1 MLNVDRYLAE
11 TSMHSRSD
19 TPTALLIAIIVLI
32 VAFLVS
38 QTGLL
43 RPVRDLA
50 TTLLAPVQDQFTRLS
65 RTISD
70 WVQGGRDLVAL
81 REENRDL
88 RAQVD
93 RLSVELLHLEEANK
107 EIENL
112 RALLD
117 FTQAY
122 PAYRFKGA
130 EVVGLA
136 VAGGASNLFP
146 DLVLDVGA
154 GDGIRRNMP
163 VVTERGLVGRV
174 LEVYPHACRVL
185 LIVDARSSVNAMIQR
200 NRVTGL
206 VEGRPGGKLV
216 MTRIPHDASVAE
228 GDVVITSGLGGMFP
242 KALIIGQVVKVTRD
256 EVGLYQEAEVRPT
269 VDFSGLERALVI
281 TNFTPAEVPEAK

>member
-1 MLNVDRYLAE
+1 MR
-11 TSMHSRSD
+11 SRTD
-19 TPTALLIAIIVLI
+19 TPSALIIAIVVLI
-32 VAFLVS
+32 LAFLVS

-43 RPVRDLA
+43 RPMRDLVA
-50 TTLLAPVQDQFTRLS
+50 TLLAPVQDQFSRLS

-81 REENRDL
+81 REENREL

-93 RLSVELLHLEEANK
+93 RLSVELLHLEEVNK
-107 EIENL
+107 EIEHL

-117 FTQAY
+117 FTRAY
-122 PAYRFKGA
+122 PAYQFKGA
-130 EVVGLA
+130 EVVGHA
-136 VAGGASNLFP
+136 VGSGASNLLP

-154 GDGIRRNMP
+154 GDDIRRNMP

-174 LEVYPHACRVL
+174 LEVYPSACRVL

-206 VEGRPGGKLV
+206 VEGRSGGKLV
-216 MTRIPHDASVAE
+216 MTRIPHDSSVAE

-242 KALIIGQVVKVTRD
+242 KAIIIGQVSKVIRD
-256 EVGLYQEAEVRPT
+256 EVGLYQEAEIQPT

-281 TNFTPAEVPEAK
+281 TNFTPSVVPEEGTQ

>member
-1 MLNVDRYLAE
+1 MR
-11 TSMHSRSD
+11 SRAD
-19 TPTALLIAIIVLI
+19 TPSALVIAIVVLI

-50 TTLLAPVQDQFTRLS
+50 TTFLAPVQDQFSRLS

-81 REENRDL
+81 REENREL

-107 EIENL
+107 EIERL
-112 RALLD
+112 RALLG
-117 FTQAY
+117 FTRTY
-122 PAYRFKGA
+122 PAYEFKGA
-130 EVVGLA
+130 EVVGHA
-136 VAGGASNLFP
+136 VGSGASNLFP

-154 GDGIRRNMP
+154 SDGIRRNMP

-174 LEVYPHACRVL
+174 LEVYPNACRVL

-216 MTRIPHDASVAE
+216 MTHIPHNSSVAE

-242 KALIIGQVVKVTRD
+242 KALIIGQVSKVIRD
-256 EVGLYQEAEVRPT
+256 EVGLYQEAEIQPT
-269 VDFSGLERALVI
+269 VDFSGLERALII
-281 TNFTPAEVPEAK
+281 TNFTPAVVSEEGMQ

>member
-1 MLNVDRYLAE
+1 MR
-11 TSMHSRSD
+11 SRTD
-19 TPTALLIAIIVLI
+19 TPSALIVAIVVLI
-32 VAFLVS
+32 LAFLVS
-38 QTGLL
+38 QTGVL

-50 TTLLAPVQDQFTRLS
+50 ATLLAPVQDQFSRLS

-81 REENRDL
+81 REENREL

-107 EIENL
+107 EIARL

-117 FTQAY
+117 FTRTY
-122 PAYRFKGA
+122 PAYQFKGA
-130 EVVGLA
+130 EVVGHA
-136 VAGGASNLFP
+136 VGSGASNLFP

-174 LEVYPHACRVL
+174 LEVYPNACRVL

-216 MTRIPHDASVAE
+216 MTRIPHDSSVAE

-242 KALIIGQVVKVTRD
+242 KALIIGQVSRVIRE
-256 EVGLYQEAEVRPT
+256 EVGLYQEAEIQPT

-281 TNFTPAEVPEAK
+281 TNFIPAVVSEEGTQ

>member
-1 MLNVDRYLAE
+1 MR
-11 TSMHSRSD
+11 SRTD
-19 TPTALLIAIIVLI
+19 TPTALIIALIVLV

-38 QTGLL
+38 QTGLF

-50 TTLLAPVQDQFTRLS
+50 ATLLAPVQDQFSRLS
-65 RTISD
+65 RTVSD

-81 REENRDL
+81 REENREL

-107 EIENL
+107 EIEQL
-112 RALLD
+112 RQLLA
-117 FTQAY
+117 FTRTY
-122 PAYRFKGA
+122 PAYQFKGA
-130 EVVGLA
+130 EVVGHA
-136 VAGGASNLFP
+136 VGSGASNLFP

-154 GDGIRRNMP
+154 SDGIRRNMP

-174 LEVYPHACRVL
+174 LEVYPNACRVL
-185 LIVDARSSVNAMIQR
+185 LIVDVRSSVNAMIQR

-216 MTRIPHDASVAE
+216 MTHIPHDSTVAE

-242 KALIIGQVVKVTRD
+242 KALIIGQVSKVIRD
-256 EVGLYQEAEVRPT
+256 EVGLYQEAEVQPT
-269 VDFSGLERALVI
+269 VDFGGLERALVI
-281 TNFTPAEVPEAK
+281 TNFTPASVPEEGTQ

>member
-1 MLNVDRYLAE
+1 MR
-11 TSMHSRSD
+11 SRTD
-19 TPTALLIAIIVLI
+19 TPSALIIAIVLLI

-38 QTGLL
+38 QTGLI

-50 TTLLAPVQDQFTRLS
+50 ATLLAPVQDQFSRLS
-65 RTISD
+65 RTVSD

-81 REENRDL
+81 REENREL

-107 EIENL
+107 EIEHL

-117 FTQAY
+117 FTRTY
-122 PAYRFKGA
+122 PAYQFKGA
-130 EVVGLA
+130 EVVGHA
-136 VAGGASNLFP
+136 VGSGASNLFP

-154 GDGIRRNMP
+154 SDGIRRNMP

-174 LEVYPHACRVL
+174 LEVYPNACRVL

-216 MTRIPHDASVAE
+216 MTRIPHDSSVAE

-242 KALIIGQVVKVTRD
+242 KALIIGQVSKVIRD
-256 EVGLYQEAEVRPT
+256 EVGLYQEAEVQPT
-269 VDFSGLERALVI
+269 VDFGGLERALVI
-281 TNFTPAEVPEAK
+281 TNFTPAAVPEEGTQ

>member
-1 MLNVDRYLAE
+1 MR
-11 TSMHSRSD
+11 SRTD
-19 TPTALLIAIIVLI
+19 TPSALIVAIVVLI
-32 VAFLVS
+32 LAFLVS

-50 TTLLAPVQDQFTRLS
+50 TTLLAPVQDQFSRLS

-81 REENRDL
+81 REENREL

-107 EIENL
+107 EIARL

-117 FTQAY
+117 FTRTY
-122 PAYRFKGA
+122 PAYQFKGA
-130 EVVGLA
+130 EVVGHA
-136 VAGGASNLFP
+136 VGSGASNLFP

-174 LEVYPHACRVL
+174 LEVYPNACRVL

-216 MTRIPHDASVAE
+216 MTRIPHDSSVAE

-242 KALIIGQVVKVTRD
+242 KALIIGQVSRVIRE
-256 EVGLYQEAEVRPT
+256 EVGLYQEAEIQPT

-281 TNFTPAEVPEAK
+281 TNFIPAVVSEEGMQ